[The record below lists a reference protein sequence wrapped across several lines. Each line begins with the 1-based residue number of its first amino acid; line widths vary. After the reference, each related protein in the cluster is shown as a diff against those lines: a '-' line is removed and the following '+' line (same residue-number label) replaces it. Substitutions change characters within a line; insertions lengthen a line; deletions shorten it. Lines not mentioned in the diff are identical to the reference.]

1 MGRRSA
7 LKKTGL
13 LAGIAVAMPSI
24 LSILQACNDEP
35 RLTWQPKFFT
45 EVEAK
50 TIGGIV
56 DMILPR
62 TDTPGALD
70 VNVDVFIDKIIAQ
83 TYDAESQEHMR
94 KEITSF
100 NADCEANYGAVF
112 INLDKAKRIEVLK
125 AAEKNS
131 EKFNPGIWGKTIGDQ
146 EPIGFYRALK
156 STAIWAYS
164 TSEKVGKNVLSYLPI
179 PGVYEGCKP
188 VSEVGNRW
196 SLG

>member
-1 MGRRSA
+1 MNRRNA

-13 LAGIAVAMPSI
+13 LVGAAVAMPSI
-24 LSILQACNDEP
+24 LSILQACKDEP
-35 RLTWQPKFFT
+35 RLTWQLEFFT

-50 TIGGIV
+50 TIGTIV

-70 VNVDVFIDKIIAQ
+70 VNVDVFIDRVIAQ
-83 TYDAESQEHMR
+83 TYGAEGQAYMR
-94 KEITSF
+94 TEIATF
-100 NADCEANYGAVF
+100 NTDCETNFGAVF
-112 INLDKAKRIEVLK
+112 IDLDKTKRIEVLK
-125 AAEKNS
+125 TAEKS
-131 EKFNPGIWGKTIGDQ
+131 SGKFNPSIWGKTIGDQ
-146 EPIGFYRALK
+146 APIGFYRALK

-164 TSEKVGKNVLSYLPI
+164 TSENIGENILNYLPV

>member
-1 MGRRSA
+1 MDRRSA

-13 LAGIAVAMPSI
+13 LVGATVAIPSI
-24 LSILQACNDEP
+24 FSILQGCKDEP
-35 RLTWQPKFFT
+35 RLTWQPEFFS
-45 EVEAK
+45 EDEAK

-56 DMILPR
+56 NMILPR

-70 VNVDVFIDKIIAQ
+70 VNVDVFIDKVIAQ
-83 TYDAESQEHMR
+83 TYDAEGQEHMR
-94 KEITSF
+94 NEIASF
-100 NADCEANYGAVF
+100 NANCEANYGAVF

-131 EKFNPGIWGKTIGDQ
+131 GKFNPGIWGKTIGDQ

-164 TSEKVGKNVLSYLPI
+164 TSEEVGENVLNYLPV
-179 PGVYEGCKP
+179 PGAYEGFKP